1 MPICQRR
8 LGLCHVVGMMV
19 GEDDDNA
26 PQELQPALAWQ
37 PARRSFNNKY
47 LSNLTR
53 HLDILIPHH
62 RIQTGVRI
70 SRYASDERL
79 RSGSRRCC
87 SPVFF
92 FSTALRCMRIVGH
105 DRHTMGLP
113 LPLRASGF
121 EEFESTQVPVPKHL
135 RHLAWSPLGML
146 FAFLEF

>member
-53 HLDILIPHH
+53 HLDILNPHH
-62 RIQTGVRI
+62 RIQAGVRI
-70 SRYASDERL
+70 PTIRIGRTFTERIL
-79 RSGSRRCC
+79 SVLFSI
-87 SPVFF
+87 FF
-92 FSTALRCMRIVGH
+92 FSTALRYMRIVGH
-105 DRHTMGLP
+105 DRHTTGLP

-121 EEFESTQVPVPKHL
+121 EEFESTQVPVPKHT

-146 FAFLEF
+146 FTFLGF